1 MTLGDI
7 YGKVNKSGNDRTVNS
22 VTRSSEDGS
31 NHAAKAPTGA
41 ALTLLHKHAEKA
53 AYEKEV
59 AVLRRKLVAS
69 GLHKSTDA
77 SVFAREKTQIEA
89 RLKHIDME
97 IRRIDGEMRHLQT
110 TVGLEAKRHI

>member
-7 YGKVNKSGNDRTVNS
+7 YGKVNKSGNDRMVNS

-31 NHAAKAPTGA
+31 NHIAKAPTGA
-41 ALTLLHKHAEKA
+41 ALTLSHKQAEKT

-59 AVLRRKLVAS
+59 AVLRRKLVAA
-69 GLHKSTDA
+69 GLHKTTDA
-77 SVFAREKTQIEA
+77 SVFEREKALIEA

-97 IRRIDGEMRHLQT
+97 IRRIEGEMRHLQT
-110 TVGLEAKRHI
+110 SAGLEAKRRI